1 MENNRRRFLRKVGV
15 IGAGAALVSANP
27 ILSMAEE
34 ISDSSIDTLS
44 ESEFTISILQ
54 TTDVHCQVHPHDE
67 LFWENDQSVFRKAGG
82 YAHLATY
89 LKKEK
94 KRNPDTFV
102 IDTGDM
108 FQGSELSVKTSGKAM
123 VPVLNELGY
132 DLYLPGN
139 WEVIY

>member
-1 MENNRRRFLRKVGV
+1 MENNRRGFLKKVGA
-15 IGAGAALVSANP
+15 IGAGTALATVNP
-27 ILSMAEE
+27 ILSFADENVE
-34 ISDSSIDTLS
+34 NTLNQ
-44 ESEFTISILQ
+44 EGDSEFTISILQ

-67 LFWENDQSVFRKAGG
+67 LFWENEQSVFRKTGG

-94 KRNPDTFV
+94 KNNPDTFI

-123 VPVLNELGY
+123 IPVLNELGY

-139 WEVIY
+139 W